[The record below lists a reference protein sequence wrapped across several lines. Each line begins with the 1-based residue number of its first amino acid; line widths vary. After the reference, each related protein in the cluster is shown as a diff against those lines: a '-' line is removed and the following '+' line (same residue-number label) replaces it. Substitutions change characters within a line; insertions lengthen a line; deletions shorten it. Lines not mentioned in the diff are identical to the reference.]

1 MITHRF
7 FTTGGANK
15 LTTTDASAVINP
27 RMSGETRGVRTGLFH
42 AQNTTAST
50 VKLYGSMDNATDSYV
65 LLHTTASLASNGTDA
80 DAAVVTLYPYMYA
93 QAGTGSASLVVY
105 LGE

>member
-1 MITHRF
+1 
-7 FTTGGANK
+7 
-15 LTTTDASAVINP
+15 
-27 RMSGETRGVRTGLFH
+27 
-42 AQNTTAST
+42 
-50 VKLYGSMDNATDSYV
+50 MDNATDSYV